1 MTLPAT
7 TIPQPARAED
17 VLGDVATQEG
27 TGRGRHHV
35 GCYWDLEQAAWVPHT
50 PVPVPRPPMD

>member
-7 TIPQPARAED
+7 AVPRPARAD
-17 VLGDVATQEG
+17 DDRAHVAAQEG
-27 TGRGRHHV
+27 TGRARHHV

-50 PVPVPRPPMD
+50 PVPLPRPPLD